1 MDLNHHGAPSQTKKF
16 YREVNHR
23 IFVNRSLHL
32 EKIKFFGFD
41 MDYTLAEYRTPDLE
55 ESAFKCA
62 LERLIQLGYP
72 SAISDFQYDSKFP
85 GNLYS
90 NLK

>member
-1 MDLNHHGAPSQTKKF
+1 
-16 YREVNHR
+16 
-23 IFVNRSLHL
+23 
-32 EKIKFFGFD
+32 

-90 NLK
+90 NLKWMEIEFNFCCCFNSI